1 MIKLVFMKATA
12 IESIEVINTWE
23 IEGEQGFET
32 PCVDYLAWCGLP
44 AAATIDGSV
53 YYAKT
58 GWNSDTG
65 RACYK
70 TGRKFA
76 RIGH

>member
-1 MIKLVFMKATA
+1 MKATA
-12 IESIEVINTWE
+12 IKEAIQVINTWE
-23 IEGEQGFET
+23 IEGEKGFET
-32 PCVDYLAWCGLP
+32 PCPDYLTWCNLP
-44 AAATIDGSV
+44 AAAAFDGI

-58 GWNSDTG
+58 GWNSDTC

-76 RIGH
+76 VAS